1 MAKQVR
7 PQAGH
12 TDSLQGRISPKRM
25 IGTCLA
31 DFIMV
36 RDKEIPSETGYMA
49 APTRFITELKK
60 ALHSGSAMCSVLI
73 QNFSPQLL
81 IINDNLIGNRP
92 QRRV

>member
-7 PQAGH
+7 PQAGY
-12 TDSLQGRISPKRM
+12 TEMKQGQVSPQRM

-49 APTRFITELKK
+49 ASTRFI
-60 ALHSGSAMCSVLI
+60 I
-73 QNFSPQLL
+73 
-81 IINDNLIGNRP
+81 
-92 QRRV
+92 